1 MIYLQQVFYSKVSQ
15 PNTVTVESSLTS
27 PTSQIELS
35 KRINQQLFQSLL
47 ESLSLANRARFL
59 SVSACMQPAGYQW
72 SLLSARPCFSSLV
85 STRLQSDGGWT

>member
-27 PTSQIELS
+27 PTSQKELS

-47 ESLSLANRARFL
+47 ESLFLANRARLL
-59 SVSACMQPAGYQW
+59 SVSARMQPAGY
-72 SLLSARPCFSSLV
+72 
-85 STRLQSDGGWT
+85 